1 MVHRL
6 SGSASISGGEPSAHL
21 RVTVGTAGEAKVRVE
36 GTVADVCSKMGCWLV
51 LQQGDDSIRVTLK
64 DHGFGVDRDSAG
76 KTASLE
82 GTLRQKDVDPEQ
94 AAHFESESRK
104 PEAMPEKA
112 GLEYEID
119 AAGVV
124 FSEKS

>member
-1 MVHRL
+1 
-6 SGSASISGGEPSAHL
+6 
-21 RVTVGTAGEAKVRVE
+21 
-36 GTVADVCSKMGCWLV
+36 
-51 LQQGDDSIRVTLK
+51 IRVTMKGHNYGVRK
-64 DHGFGVDRDSAG
+64 DGAGSMARIQGKVQHVPSNPDR
-76 KTASLE
+76 TA
-82 GTLRQKDVDPEQ
+82 
-94 AAHFESESRK
+94 HIESESAK